1 MYIDYVIEENYHR
14 IKDDISMILQSHG
27 IGVENGAE
35 EIPTDAGQPQV
46 HEEDEEQGTG
56 PADGIVEE
64 IVPNITCQWMMN
76 LTNRISCHLMT
87 GFSITKVT
95 V

>member
-1 MYIDYVIEENYHR
+1 MT
-14 IKDDISMILQSHG
+14 LQSHG
-27 IGVENGAE
+27 IGVESGAE
-35 EIPTDAGQPQV
+35 EVSTDAGQPQV
-46 HEEDEEQGTG
+46 HEEDDAQGSG
-56 PADGIVEE
+56 PTDGIVEE
-64 IVPNITCQWMMN
+64 IVPNITCQWMTK